1 MNNSLLDSDDQV
13 SEAEANGRGGRV
25 SHAYSQLRE
34 LIIWGRLAPGT
45 RIIETDIA
53 ARLGV
58 SRTPVRSALH
68 RLQQE
73 GYIIETDS
81 SVQSRLIVAP
91 LTKEDAR
98 ELFAIVAEVE
108 ALATGYTAALPQSA
122 RDEAIATLRA
132 ANASLAEAAARP
144 PRPDPNQIFEFD
156 QAFHNNL
163 VRAGSGPRVRALHD
177 SVKPQTERYVRLYI
191 SALLDE
197 IGTSVLEHATIIDTL
212 ESGDVEAARS
222 RVREHWKNSTA
233 RMYQVIESAGER
245 GNW

>member
-1 MNNSLLDSDDQV
+1 MDNSLLEPQASATVDS
-13 SEAEANGRGGRV
+13 SGRGDRV
-25 SHAYSQLRE
+25 SRAYSQLRE

-73 GYIIETDS
+73 GYIIEADS
-81 SVQSRLIVAP
+81 AAQARLVVSP

-98 ELFAIVAEVE
+98 ELFAIVTELE
-108 ALATGYTAALPQSA
+108 ELAAGYTAEQPVERRA
-122 RDEAIATLRA
+122 RSVEKLRA
-132 ANASLAEAAARP
+132 VNAALFDAAKQP
-144 PRPDPNQIFEFD
+144 PRPDPNLIFEHD
-156 QAFHNNL
+156 QTFHNTL
-163 VRAGSGPRVRALHD
+163 VHAGAGPRLRALHD

-191 SALLDE
+191 SALLNE
-197 IGTSVLEHATIIDTL
+197 IGTSVDEHAMILDAL
-212 ESGDVEAARS
+212 ASGDVQATRN
-222 RVREHWKNSTA
+222 RVRDHWKNSTD
-233 RMYQVIESAGER
+233 RMYHVIETAGER